1 MYYLESLGVSSGHVI
16 KRKHGAALPL
26 FFDVYK
32 QAEDCARGFWKR
44 DQSEENM
51 LKDQMHLDLFREG
64 CTEHHGLSD
73 AFVRHG
79 VLLDDAS
86 NLGLKT
92 HVQHAV
98 SLVQDQI
105 AAVIKKEKVSH

>member
-1 MYYLESLGVSSGHVI
+1 
-16 KRKHGAALPL
+16 
-26 FFDVYK
+26 
-32 QAEDCARGFWKR
+32 
-44 DQSEENM
+44 M
-51 LKDQMHLDLFREG
+51 LKDQMHLDLFRES
-64 CTEHHGLSD
+64 CTEHHSLPD

-105 AAVIKKEKVSH
+105 AAVIKEKKLTH